1 MRIRTIAASLAI
13 GASALGAAGLAAASA
28 SAATVAPATTMAA
41 HMPSVAP
48 LFGTWHKM
56 TVTLNGTTY
65 NGYWVYMVLHHD
77 GLLTGW
83 LYDGDPTIPPV
94 FPATSRSNGDYA
106 NGVVQVLNAKYL
118 AGDPQGDRA
127 FLAIAGPGHLT
138 GIWNETGTE
147 DGSGAF
153 AFVS

>member
-13 GASALGAAGLAAASA
+13 GASALGAAGLAATSA

-41 HMPSVAP
+41 HVPFVAP

-83 LYDGDPTIPPV
+83 LYDGNSDTAGVPGYLPLH
-94 FPATSRSNGDYA
+94 GDYA
-106 NGVVQVLNAKYL
+106 NGVVQFNAKYP